1 MVSRS
6 SGSLHSR
13 PLSRCL
19 AWHYVMHC
27 VMHYVMHCVMHYVLA
42 QQAVEQVLGL
52 VAVTWG
58 IAMVHYVGRYNS
70 AVQQCITT
78 VQYAVHYMGHYNSAL
93 TVHYVVHYIVQYIVH
108 YMVHH
113 TVAVEVSR

>member
-1 MVSRS
+1 MLEQLLD
-6 SGSLHSR
+6 GE
-13 PLSRCL
+13 PLLR
-19 AWHYVMHC
+19 
-27 VMHYVMHCVMHYVLA
+27 VLA

-58 IAMVHYVGRYNS
+58 IAMVHYVGRHNS

-93 TVHYVVHYIVQYIVH
+93 TVHYVVHYIVQYIVQYMVH
-108 YMVHH
+108 YTVHH
-113 TVAVEVSR
+113 TVAVEQVGDWPGC